1 MWRSQLLGNKKKK
14 EKEKKLWSDIR
25 KIKYLGKMA
34 TPSSSPKAVHTA
46 PCSLYTWNINIYK
59 PEGDS

>member
-14 EKEKKLWSDIR
+14 KKKNLSNIP

-34 TPSSSPKAVHTA
+34 TPSSSSKAVHTA
-46 PCSLYTWNINIYK
+46 PCSLYIWNINIYK